1 MIYSVEIPEMDQVLY
16 DTVDLKSRITY
27 CEEDVAQLYSITNDL
42 RSSNTVNTD
51 WSNVVTKS
59 DIDALESKISELSYE
74 LLRTKQS
81 NKELALRIE
90 ELEIPPQVE
99 ENPFYNIIKE
109 LYN

>member
-16 DTVDLKSRITY
+16 DTVNLKTRIAD
-27 CEEDVAQLYSITNDL
+27 CEENVAQLYCLNNNL
-42 RSSNTVNTD
+42 QSSTD
-51 WSNVVTKS
+51 WNSVVTKS
-59 DIDALESKISELSYE
+59 DIDALESKISDLSYE
-74 LLRTKQS
+74 ILRTKQA

-90 ELEIPPQVE
+90 ELEIVPQVE

>member
-1 MIYSVEIPEMDQVLY
+1 MRYNVEIPEMDQVLY
-16 DTVDLKSRITY
+16 DTANLKSRITN
-27 CEEDVAQLYSITNDL
+27 CEEEVAQLYCFTNNPQ
-42 RSSNTVNTD
+42 SNVD
-51 WSNVVTKS
+51 WSSAVTKS
-59 DIDALESKISELSYE
+59 DIDALESKISELSHE
-74 LLRTKQS
+74 ILRTKQS

>member
-16 DTVDLKSRITY
+16 DTVDLKSRITN
-27 CEEDVAQLYSITNDL
+27 CEDEVTHLYSLTNNL
-42 RSSNTVNTD
+42 QSSTVNTD

-59 DIDALESKISELSYE
+59 DIDALESKIYELSYE